1 VSAEPHD
8 LAEQLDDVVL
18 AVFRSATA
26 DRTQLSLTAAAV
38 LARLQ
43 REGPARLT
51 ELATGEG
58 ITQPSMTTLVA
69 RLVAAGLVDRAADPT
84 DRRAVVLTLTPA
96 GAELLARRR
105 ATRTDRLVPHLAD
118 LSPDERR
125 RIAAAMPALTR
136 LAGAVRR
143 SRTPVEVSR

>member
-1 VSAEPHD
+1 VSADPHD
-8 LAEQLDDVVL
+8 LAEQLDAVVL
-18 AVFRSATA
+18 AVFRTTTA
-26 DRTQLSLTAAAV
+26 DRAQLSLTAAAV

-43 REGPARLT
+43 RKGPARLT
-51 ELATGEG
+51 DLATGEG

-69 RLVAAGLVDRAADPT
+69 RLVAQGLVDRAVDPA

-105 ATRTDRLVPHLAD
+105 ADRTDRLAPHLAE
-118 LSPDERR
+118 LSPDERD
-125 RIAAAMPALTR
+125 RIAAALPALTQ

-143 SRTPVEVSR
+143 SRTPAEVTR

>member
-1 VSAEPHD
+1 MSADPDD
-8 LAEQLDDVVL
+8 LAEQLDAVVL
-18 AVFRSATA
+18 ALFRTTTA
-26 DRTQLSLTAAAV
+26 DRAQLSLTAAAV

-43 REGPARLT
+43 RGGPARLT

-69 RLVAAGLVDRAADPT
+69 RLVAQGLVDRAGDPT

-105 ATRTDRLVPHLAD
+105 ADRTGRLAPHLAG
-118 LSPDERR
+118 LSSDERD
-125 RIAAAMPALTR
+125 RIAAALPALTQ

-143 SRTPVEVSR
+143 PRTPAEVTR

>member
-1 VSAEPHD
+1 MSAEPRD
-8 LAEQLDDVVL
+8 LAEHLDAVVL
-18 AVFRSATA
+18 AVFRTTTA

-43 REGPARLT
+43 RSGPARLT

-69 RLVAAGLVDRAADPT
+69 RLVAQGLVDRAVDPA

-105 ATRTDRLVPHLAD
+105 TDRTDRLAPYLAE
-118 LSPDERR
+118 LSSEEREQ
-125 RIAAAMPALTR
+125 IAAAMPALTA

-143 SRTPVEVSR
+143 SRTQMEVSR